1 MRQKIAILGS
11 TGSIGKNLLEI
22 INNDISINKNTVYGD
37 KSPMNPGGIRL
48 GSAAMTTRK
57 LKEEDFIKI
66 ADFMD
71 ECIKLAIE
79 IQEKNGKKLVDF
91 CIDLDKNPK
100 IVELREKVNEF
111 SRNLYFPDDL
121 KLEYE

>member
-1 MRQKIAILGS
+1 MCKVSDKGV
-11 TGSIGKNLLEI
+11 TGSKVEKICEEV
-22 INNDISINKNTVYGD
+22 DISINKNTVYGD

-57 LKEEDFIKI
+57 LKEEDFVKI

-91 CIDLDKNPK
+91 CRDLDKNPK